1 MGEQQDELFYADT
14 STKALKKKTLEDL
27 KALAKPSASRGI
39 DKQDSAVASKI
50 IDADMDTSELA
61 ELEDVEN
68 QGEELSESLGMSDG
82 AGIKGKEPASARLQ
96 NQRTPVATVDGAD
109 ATATPR
115 AGSPGPRV
123 RMQGGLLLPMNVEID
138 DDRVM
143 DDAEAVEVDQDD
155 LDHIEVL
162 DDVSAMP
169 DRVSV
174 EEDMP
179 SVEMALSL
187 MTVITVRTEVLCGD
201 NSGRQTGEQERGSNL
216 QAVQQTWSHRCRLF
230 AYCGTSSIDFSMSG

>member
-1 MGEQQDELFYADT
+1 
-14 STKALKKKTLEDL
+14 
-27 KALAKPSASRGI
+27 
-39 DKQDSAVASKI
+39 
-50 IDADMDTSELA
+50 MDTSELA

-216 QAVQQTWSHRCRLF
+216 QAVQQTWSHCCRLF
-230 AYCGTSSIDFSMSG
+230 AYCGTFSSEFSMSRQSFISLFSCPTSQCQYCGELDQHDSRQCPEQMLCFNCGERGHFSQVS